1 MPESAINTLSFS
13 AASFFSSA
21 IWSEI
26 RSVGVPT
33 VLVPSLDDML
43 AFPCFPQAPYKT
55 PVMPVRV
62 CTDCDA

>member
-13 AASFFSSA
+13 AASFSSA

-62 CTDCDA
+62 YTHCDA